1 MNYAELIKQKLASME
16 ELLNK
21 AKTENRVLND
31 AEKSLYEDFKKEITN
46 LEASA
51 SAEADLNARKD
62 ELKKT
67 VTKPIVAI
75 HAEANTHAPKWKNLG
90 EFLKCVH
97 GAYAPGG
104 QIDNRLMVENAATG
118 MSSSVAS
125 DGGFAID
132 EQFVGTLQ
140 QSMVDASDIVSRI
153 TMIPTGAGYGGIK
166 MPALD
171 ETSRAD
177 GSRWGGV
184 RAYWASEAGTASASK
199 AKVRKLSIDLEKLL
213 AFVYVTDELLTDAT
227 ALENYIKMA
236 YADEMSFKINDA
248 IINGDGIGKP
258 LGLTNSAALLTIA
271 AEAGQGADTVLY
283 ENIVKMW
290 NRLPIRH
297 RRTAVWLINQEI
309 EPQLFGMSLV
319 IGTSGVPVYMP
330 ANGITGNMYSTIFG
344 RPVIPVEQCSK
355 LGDKGDIILT
365 DLSAYI
371 GTEKGGTQMDSSIHV
386 QFLYDEQVFR
396 FRYRFN
402 GAPYYNSPVASY
414 KNAAFTY
421 SPYITLAAR

>member
-1 MNYAELIKQKLASME
+1 MNYSELIRNKIQSME
-16 ELLNK
+16 DLIVK
-21 AKTENRVLND
+21 AKAENRVLND
-31 AEKSLYEDFKKEITN
+31 AEKSLYEDYKKEIEA

-51 SAEADLNARKD
+51 NAEKDLETRKN
-62 ELKKT
+62 ELKKVVNT
-67 VTKPIVAI
+67 PVY
-75 HAEANTHAPKWKNLG
+75 AEPRNANAKKWKNLG
-90 EFLKCVH
+90 EFLKTVH
-97 GAYAPGG
+97 QAYSPGG

-140 QSMVDASDIVSRI
+140 QSMVDASDIISRI
-153 TMIPTGAGYGGIK
+153 TMIPTGPGYGGIK

-184 RAYWASEAGTASASK
+184 RAYWASEAGTATASK
-199 AKVRKLSIDLEKLL
+199 SKVRKLAIDLEKLL

-248 IINGDGIGKP
+248 LINGDGIGKP
-258 LGLTNSAALLTIA
+258 LGLMNSSALITISK
-271 AEAGQGADTVLY
+271 ELGQAADTVLY
-283 ENIVKMW
+283 ENVVKMW
-290 NRLPIRH
+290 NRIPIRH
-297 RRTAVWLINQEI
+297 RKNSAWLINQEI

-330 ANGITGNMYSTIFG
+330 ANGINGAMYSTIFG
-344 RPVIPVEQCSK
+344 RPVIPIEQCSK

-414 KNAAFTY
+414 KNASFTY
-421 SPYITLAAR
+421 SPYITLEART

>member
-1 MNYAELIKQKLASME
+1 MNYAELIKAKLKAME
-16 ELLNK
+16 DLIGK

-31 AEKSLYEDFKKEITN
+31 AEQSLFEDYKKEVEG
-46 LEASA
+46 LEKSA
-51 SAEADLNARKD
+51 NAEADLEARKS
-62 ELKKT
+62 ELRNS
-67 VTKPIVAI
+67 VTTPII
-75 HAEANTHAPKWKNLG
+75 HAEANTHAPRWKNMG
-90 EFLKCVH
+90 EFLKSVH
-97 GAYAPGG
+97 SAYSPGG
-104 QIDNRLMVENAATG
+104 QIDNRLRVDNAATG

-132 EQFVGTLQ
+132 EQFVGSLQ
-140 QSMVDASDIVSRI
+140 QSMVDASDIISRI
-153 TMIPTGAGYGGIK
+153 TMIPTGPGYGGIK

-177 GSRWGGV
+177 GFRWGGV
-184 RAYWASEAGTASASK
+184 RAYWASEAGTANASK

-213 AFVYVTDELLTDAT
+213 AFVYVTDELLTDAV

-236 YADEMSFKINDA
+236 YADEMSFKINDSL
-248 IINGDGIGKP
+248 INGDGIGKP
-258 LGLTNSAALLTIA
+258 LGLLNSSALLTISK
-271 AEAGQGADTVLY
+271 EAGQGADTVIY
-283 ENIVKMW
+283 ENIIKMW

-297 RRTAVWLINQEI
+297 RRSAVWLINQEI

-319 IGTSGVPVYMP
+319 IGTSGIPVYMP
-330 ANGITGNMYSTIFG
+330 ANGITGAMYSTIFG
-344 RPVIPVEQCSK
+344 RPVIPIEQCAK
-355 LGDKGDIILT
+355 LGDKGDIMLT

-414 KNAAFTY
+414 KNASFTY
-421 SPYITLAAR
+421 SPYITLEAR